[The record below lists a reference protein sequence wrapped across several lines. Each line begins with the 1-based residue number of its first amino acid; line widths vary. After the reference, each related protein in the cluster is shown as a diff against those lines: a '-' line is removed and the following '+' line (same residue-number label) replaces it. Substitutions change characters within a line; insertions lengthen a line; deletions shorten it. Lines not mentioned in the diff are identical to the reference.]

1 MAANSLTEGPR
12 SPGPRRGG
20 PAAQQTDAPAAPP
33 PDPAASLPSPGKGRT
48 SPGLTLMAALL
59 GFALITLDASVVNVA
74 LPAIGGSLGGG
85 MAGLQWVVDA
95 YTLAFAALML
105 STGALCDRIGATRA
119 YAIGITAFTAA
130 SVACGLAP
138 SLPVLIGARVV
149 QGVAAAVVLPASLS
163 LVRQAYSDAAER
175 ARAVALWAAG
185 GSVAVA
191 LGPVAGGAL
200 TTAWDWSGIFF
211 VNVPLGAV
219 ALVLLLRAPRSQR
232 RPAPL
237 DVPGQVLAVLTLTAV
252 TFAVIEG
259 GTTGLLALAVAVA
272 AGALFLR
279 TETRQAHPVVPPALF
294 RDRTVAVTVA
304 VGAACSVAFY
314 GLVFVFSLFF
324 QQVQGRS
331 ALWAGL
337 MFLPMTGLIAVT
349 NVVAGKL
356 AARVGPRLPMLV
368 GQAVAVLGLLALL
381 FADASTPALGLAFLM
396 VPLALGCAL
405 TIPPLT
411 AAMMEAVPADRA
423 GLAAG
428 VLNSARQVAGGLG
441 IAAFG
446 GLVAGDFVS
455 GMRVSLL
462 IAAGLLTASGVA
474 TLGLRRGR

>member
-1 MAANSLTEGPR
+1 MATNSLSDGSRTAGHVKPR
-12 SPGPRRGG
+12 APHPVPGG
-20 PAAQQTDAPAAPP
+20 
-33 PDPAASLPSPGKGRT
+33 GKGRT
-48 SPGLTLMAALL
+48 SPGRTSPALTLTAAML

-74 LPAIGGSLGGG
+74 LPAIGDSLGGG
-85 MAGLQWVVDA
+85 MTGLQWVVDA

-105 STGALCDRIGATRA
+105 STGALSDRIGATRA
-119 YAIGITAFTAA
+119 YAIGITVFTAA

-163 LVRQAYSDAAER
+163 LVRQAYSDAPKR
-175 ARAVALWAAG
+175 ARAVAMWAAG

-211 VNVPLGAV
+211 INVPLGAV
-219 ALVLLLRAPRSQR
+219 ALVLLVRAPRSER
-232 RPAPL
+232 RSAPL
-237 DVPGQVLAVLTLTAV
+237 DVPGQLLAVLTLTAL

-259 GTTGLLALAVAVA
+259 GTTALIALVVAVA

-279 TETRQAHPVVPPALF
+279 TEARQAHPVVPPGLF
-294 RDRTVAVTVA
+294 RDRTVAITVA
-304 VGAACSVAFY
+304 AGAACSVAFY

-324 QQVQGRS
+324 QEVQGRS

-356 AARVGPRLPMLV
+356 AARVGPRVPMLA
-368 GQAVAVLGLLALL
+368 GQAVAVAGLLLL
-381 FADASTPALGLAFLM
+381 LLADASTPALGLAFLM

-462 IAAGLLTASGVA
+462 IAAGLLAASGVA

>member
-1 MAANSLTEGPR
+1 MGMATNDLTEGSR
-12 SPGPRRGG
+12 DT
-20 PAAQQTDAPAAPP
+20 AQLTPPAPAPTLCPAP
-33 PDPAASLPSPGKGRT
+33 GRGRV
-48 SPGLTLMAALL
+48 SPGLTLTAAML

-74 LPAIGGSLGGG
+74 LPAIGDSLGGG
-85 MAGLQWVVDA
+85 MSGLQWVVDA

-105 STGALCDRIGATRA
+105 STGALSDRIGATRA
-119 YAIGITAFTAA
+119 YAIGITVFTAA

-163 LVRQAYSDAAER
+163 LVRQAYSGSAGR

-211 VNVPLGAV
+211 INVPLGAV
-219 ALVLLLRAPRSQR
+219 ALVLLLRSPRSER

-237 DVPGQVLAVLTLTAV
+237 DVPGQLLAVLTLTAL

-259 GTTGLLALAVAVA
+259 GMTGLFALVVAVA
-272 AGALFLR
+272 AGAVFLR
-279 TETRQAHPVVPPALF
+279 TEARQAHPVVPLGLF

-304 VGAACSVAFY
+304 AGAACSVAFY

-324 QQVQGRS
+324 QEVQGRS

-349 NVVAGKL
+349 NVFAGRL
-356 AARVGPRLPMLV
+356 AARVGPRRPMLV
-368 GQAVAVLGLLALL
+368 GQAVAVAGMLLLL
-381 FADASTPALGLAFLM
+381 LADASTPALALAFLM

-428 VLNSARQVAGGLG
+428 VLNSARQVSGGLG

-446 GLVAGDFVS
+446 GLLAGDFLS

-462 IAAGLLTASGVA
+462 IAAGLLAASGVA

>member
-1 MAANSLTEGPR
+1 MATNDLDLTEDPR
-12 SPGPRRGG
+12 LTGRLTRQAPHPAPGCDDRR
-20 PAAQQTDAPAAPP
+20 
-33 PDPAASLPSPGKGRT
+33 RT
-48 SPGLTLMAALL
+48 SPGLTLTAAML

-74 LPAIGGSLGGG
+74 LPAIGDSLGGG
-85 MAGLQWVVDA
+85 MSGLQWVVDA

-105 STGALCDRIGATRA
+105 STGALSDRIGATRA
-119 YAIGITAFTAA
+119 YAIGITVFTAA

-138 SLPVLIGARVV
+138 SLPALIGARVV

-163 LVRQAYSDAAER
+163 LVRQAYADAARR
-175 ARAVALWAAG
+175 ARAVAMWAAG

-211 VNVPLGAV
+211 INVPLGAV
-219 ALVLLLRAPRSQR
+219 ALVLLLRAPHSER
-232 RPAPL
+232 RPTPL
-237 DVPGQVLAVLTLTAV
+237 DVPGQLLAVLTLTAV

-259 GTTGLLALAVAVA
+259 GRTGLIAVVIAVA
-272 AGALFLR
+272 AALVFLR
-279 TETRQAHPVVPPALF
+279 TEARQPHPVVPLTLF
-294 RDRTVAVTVA
+294 RDRTVAITVA
-304 VGAACSVAFY
+304 AGAACSVAFY

-324 QQVQGRS
+324 QEVQGRS

-356 AARVGPRLPMLV
+356 AARVGPRIPMLA
-368 GQAVAVLGLLALL
+368 GQAVAVAGLLLL
-381 FADASTPALGLAFLM
+381 LMADASTPALALAFLM

-462 IAAGLLTASGVA
+462 IAAGLLAASGVA